1 MDRQDIDALLIG
13 ALYGELTPADEA
25 RLTAHL
31 ESHPGDRGA
40 LDDLK
45 VARAAVRESRIFE
58 LQHEPPQAVSA
69 LLLQEAH
76 RRAPKRVVSST
87 GEEQESWFFRFTR
100 MFMAH
105 PAMAAA
111 AMLVVVVGVFGVMR
125 ANDRNASEVAEKT
138 YSPSAQ
144 METADQSITNEAIV
158 APTGAAE
165 PAAGSA
171 AAVAMDPSESA
182 PADEGKDGYNVQ
194 LDETTRGRRD
204 SFLAD
209 REQAKVA
216 KESEKLQREQQ
227 ANKKSKGMIVTTP
240 QPQPKELDAPRP
252 KTATTKAPAKSSTL
266 AKGDSADDFDYAVG
280 ATGGAGGAA
289 APRTGTAAGA
299 SAPRAGAGAGISA
312 NDSGLAAPQGK
323 FAQPAAPPAAAPAP
337 PPPSVA
343 TAPSTTSK
351 PTEAKQAQQRPAD
364 AKAESAAPA
373 QTKDNSLIA
382 WAKSE
387 HNRTVAL
394 ANKGDC
400 IAAAKLAVVVQNR
413 APDYY
418 TQYMST
424 DRALK
429 RCQAYIAQ
437 ERDAEA
443 ERTGKARAQ
452 KRVNADEPAPA
463 TK

>member
-1 MDRQDIDALLIG
+1 MDRLDIDALLIG

-58 LQHEPPQAVSA
+58 LQAEPPQAISA

-100 MFMAH
+100 VFMAH

-125 ANDRNASEVAEKT
+125 ANKQDAAQVAERE
-138 YSPSAQ
+138 YSPAEQ
-144 METADQSITNEAIV
+144 LDKADETLKNEA
-158 APTGAAE
+158 APTPAAE
-165 PAAGSA
+165 PASGSA
-171 AAVAMDPSESA
+171 AAMAMDPAQA
-182 PADEGKDGYNVQ
+182 PADEGGDRKDSYRVG
-194 LDETTRGRRD
+194 LDDPTRRRD
-204 SFLAD
+204 SAD
-209 REQAKVA
+209 REEAAKTA
-216 KESEKLQREQQ
+216 GKLQRAEQ

-252 KTATTKAPAKSSTL
+252 KAATKAPARSSSL
-266 AKGDSADDFDYAVG
+266 AKGDYADDLDGVAVG
-280 ATGGAGGAA
+280 TAGGAGGAA
-289 APRTGTAAGA
+289 APR
-299 SAPRAGAGAGISA
+299 AGAGAGVSA
-312 NDSGLAAPQGK
+312 NDSGLSAPQGK
-323 FAQPAAPPAAAPAP
+323 FAQPTAPSAAAPTPAP

-343 TAPSTTSK
+343 TSTPTTKK
-351 PTEAKQAQQRPAD
+351 PTAAKEAQEKPAES
-364 AKAESAAPA
+364 KAESAAPA
-373 QTKDNSLIA
+373 KDNSLIA

-452 KRVNADEPAPA
+452 KRVNADEPAPTT